1 MERLFFWKKLI
12 ILSFFQPTPRD
23 VRQMADYNLWKRDQM
38 HSQKHRFIKTPYG
51 YGYYTSGLEAYD
63 QLDNKAE

>member
-1 MERLFFWKKLI
+1 
-12 ILSFFQPTPRD
+12 
-23 VRQMADYNLWKRDQM
+23 MADYNLWKRDQM

-63 QLDNKAE
+63 QLDSEDKGLLKWRAKPPMTQG